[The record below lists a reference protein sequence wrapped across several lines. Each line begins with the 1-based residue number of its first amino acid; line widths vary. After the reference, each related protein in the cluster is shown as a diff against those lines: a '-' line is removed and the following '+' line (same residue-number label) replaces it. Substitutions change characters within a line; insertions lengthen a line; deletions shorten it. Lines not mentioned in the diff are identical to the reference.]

1 MNLNFS
7 LKELIHSD
15 IAKQNNIDNTPNIE
29 QCDNL
34 LNLIFYCLQPIR
46 DKIGKKIKVTSGF
59 RCEMVNFFAGGKVTS
74 NHRNGCAADIIPEDK
89 NFKAIYDYVV
99 NNLDYDE
106 CFIETNSRGAKWLH
120 IAYRKNNNRK
130 KHNPKYIA

>member
-1 MNLNFS
+1 MLNFS
-7 LKELIHSD
+7 ISELVKSD
-15 IAKQNNIDNTPNIE
+15 IARQNNIDNTPNIE

-46 DKIGKKIKVTSGF
+46 DKIKKPIIITSGF
-59 RCEMVNFFAGGKVTS
+59 RSPKVNFFCGGAINS
-74 NHRNGCAADIIPEDK
+74 NHLIGCAADIIPAGN
-89 NFKAIYDYVV
+89 NFQEVYDYVI

-106 CFIETNSRGAKWLH
+106 CFIEKNNKGVRWLH

-130 KHNPKYIA
+130 KHNANFLV